1 MTGVQTCALPILM
14 DLAQIRRRQ
23 MDRALRWAI
32 LLFSGFLVVTQQVYT
47 LGPLVEYD
55 RKINSQPKPQFEGF
69 AGFLL
74 RRLDD
79 LGLRGLTAAVL
90 LIAATFIAIK
100 FKTWRPLNLA
110 LLSLLSLNLVVGTF
124 KLFLGRTKPR
134 DGFDLLHVGGMSYP
148 SGHASNAVLSWGILA
163 YLIYRYAKVDRYQ
176 GRLASAGVVLISL
189 TVCTVSLIRHTH
201 WFSDLLGG
209 LFVGSALLVTVIAI
223 DRYVPSKSQL
233 H

>member
-1 MTGVQTCALPILM
+1 
-14 DLAQIRRRQ
+14 
-23 MDRALRWAI
+23 MDRALRWSL
-32 LLFSGFLVVTQQVYT
+32 LLFTGFLLVTQQVLT
-47 LGPLVEYD
+47 FGPLVEYD
-55 RKINSQPKPQFEGF
+55 KKINSDPKPQFEGF

-79 LGLRGLTAAVL
+79 LGLRGLTATVL
-90 LIAATFIAIK
+90 IIAASFIAYK

-110 LLSLLSLNLVVGTF
+110 FLSLILLNLVVGTF

-134 DGFDLLHVGGMSYP
+134 DGFDLLHAGGMSYP

-176 GRLASAGVVLISL
+176 GRLASAGVAAISL
-189 TVCTVSLIRHTH
+189 TVCVVSLIRHTH
-201 WFSDLLGG
+201 WFTDLLGG
-209 LFVGSALLVTVIAI
+209 LFVGSALLVAVIAV

>member
-1 MTGVQTCALPILM
+1 MERAL
-14 DLAQIRRRQ
+14 QNRRRQ
-23 MDRALRWAI
+23 MDRALRWSL
-32 LLFSGFLVVTQQVYT
+32 LLFFGFLAVTQQVLT
-47 LGPLVEYD
+47 NGPLVAYD
-55 RKINSQPKPQFEGF
+55 RELNSQPKPQFDGF
-69 AGFLL
+69 SGFVL

-79 LGLRGLTAAVL
+79 LGLRGVTATVL
-90 LIAATFIAIK
+90 LIAAAFIAYK

-110 LLSLLSLNLVVGTF
+110 VLSLLLLNVTVGGS
-124 KLFLGRTKPR
+124 KILLGRTKPR
-134 DGFDLLHVGGMSYP
+134 DGFDLLHAGGMSYP

-176 GRLASAGVVLISL
+176 GRLASAGVALITL

-209 LFVGSALLVTVIAI
+209 VFIGSALLVAVIAV

>member
-1 MTGVQTCALPILM
+1 MEK
-14 DLAQIRRRQ
+14 LAQTRRRQ
-23 MDRALRWAI
+23 MDRALRCS
-32 LLFSGFLVVTQQVYT
+32 LLLCVGFLVVTQQVLT
-47 LGPLVEYD
+47 NGPLVAYD
-55 RKINSQPKPQFEGF
+55 KEINSQPKPQFEGL
-69 AGFLL
+69 AGFIL

-79 LGLRGLTAAVL
+79 LGLRSLTATIL
-90 LIAATFIAIK
+90 LIAASFIAYK

-110 LLSLLSLNLVVGTF
+110 MISLLSLNLVVGTF
-124 KLFLGRTKPR
+124 KIVLGRTKPR
-134 DGFDLLHVGGMSYP
+134 DGFDLLHAGGMSYP

-189 TVCTVSLIRHTH
+189 TVCVVSLIRHTH

-209 LFVGSALLVTVIAI
+209 LFVGSALLVAVIAI

>member
-1 MTGVQTCALPILM
+1 MNELIQN
-14 DLAQIRRRQ
+14 RRKQ
-23 MDRALRWAI
+23 MDRALRWAVV
-32 LLFSGFLVVTQQVYT
+32 LFAGFLLVTQQVLSY
-47 LGPLVEYD
+47 GPLVEYD
-55 RKINSQPKPQFEGF
+55 KKINSDPKPQFDGF

-79 LGLRGLTAAVL
+79 LGLRWLTATVL
-90 LIAATFIAIK
+90 LLAAVFIAYK

-110 LLSLLSLNLVVGTF
+110 FLSLILLNLVVGTF

-176 GRLASAGVVLISL
+176 GRLASAGVALISL
-189 TVCTVSLIRHTH
+189 TVCVVSLIRHTH
-201 WFSDLLGG
+201 WFSELLGG
-209 LFVGSALLVTVIAI
+209 VFIGSALLVAVIAV
-223 DRYVPSKSQL
+223 DRYVPSKRQL
-233 H
+233 P

>member
-1 MTGVQTCALPILM
+1 MEK
-14 DLAQIRRRQ
+14 LAQTRRRQ
-23 MDRALRWAI
+23 MDRALRWSL
-32 LLFSGFLVVTQQVYT
+32 LLFVGFLVVTQQVLT
-47 LGPLVEYD
+47 NGPLVAYD
-55 RKINSQPKPQFEGF
+55 KEINSQPKPQFEGL
-69 AGFLL
+69 AGFTL

-79 LGLRGLTAAVL
+79 LGLRGLTATVL
-90 LIAATFIAIK
+90 LIAATFIAYK

-110 LLSLLSLNLVVGTF
+110 MISLLSLNLVVGTF
-124 KLFLGRTKPR
+124 KLVLGRTKPR
-134 DGFDLLHVGGMSYP
+134 DGFDLLHAGGMSYP

-176 GRLASAGVVLISL
+176 GRLATAGVVLISL
-189 TVCTVSLIRHTH
+189 TVCVVSLIRHTH

-209 LFVGSALLVTVIAI
+209 LFVGSALLVAVIAI

>member
-1 MTGVQTCALPILM
+1 MQRQ
-14 DLAQIRRRQ
+14 AQNRRRQ
-23 MDRALRWAI
+23 MDRALRWSL
-32 LLFSGFLVVTQQVYT
+32 LLFFGFLAVTQQVLT
-47 LGPLVEYD
+47 NGPLVAYD
-55 RKINSQPKPQFEGF
+55 RELNSQPKPQFEGF
-69 AGFLL
+69 SGFVL

-79 LGLRGLTAAVL
+79 LGLRGVTATVL
-90 LIAATFIAIK
+90 LIAAVFIAYN

-110 LLSLLSLNLVVGTF
+110 ILSLLLLNVTVGGS
-124 KLFLGRTKPR
+124 KILLGRTKPR
-134 DGFDLLHVGGMSYP
+134 DGFDLLHAGGMSYP

-176 GRLASAGVVLISL
+176 GRLASAGVALITL

-209 LFVGSALLVTVIAI
+209 VFIGSALLVAVIAV

>member
-1 MTGVQTCALPILM
+1 MEK
-14 DLAQIRRRQ
+14 LAQTRRRQ
-23 MDRALRWAI
+23 MDRALRWSL
-32 LLFSGFLVVTQQVYT
+32 LLFVGFLVVTQQVLT
-47 LGPLVEYD
+47 NGPLVAYD
-55 RKINSQPKPQFEGF
+55 KEINSQPKPQFEGL
-69 AGFLL
+69 AGFTL

-79 LGLRGLTAAVL
+79 LGLRSLTATVL
-90 LIAATFIAIK
+90 LIAASFIAYK

-110 LLSLLSLNLVVGTF
+110 MISLLSLNLVVGTF
-124 KLFLGRTKPR
+124 KIFLGRTKPR
-134 DGFDLLHVGGMSYP
+134 DGFDLLHAGGMSYP
-148 SGHASNAVLSWGILA
+148 SGYASNAVLSWGILA

-189 TVCTVSLIRHTH
+189 TVCVVSLIRHTH

-209 LFVGSALLVTVIAI
+209 LFVGSALLVAVIAI

>member
-1 MTGVQTCALPILM
+1 MQTEIQL
-14 DLAQIRRRQ
+14 RRKQ
-23 MDRALRWAI
+23 MDRALRWSL
-32 LLFSGFLVVTQQVYT
+32 LLFTGFLLVTQQVLT
-47 LGPLVEYD
+47 FGPLVEYD
-55 RKINSQPKPQFEGF
+55 KKINSDPKPQFEGL

-79 LGLRGLTAAVL
+79 LGLRGLTATVL
-90 LIAATFIAIK
+90 ILAASFIAYK

-110 LLSLLSLNLVVGTF
+110 FLSLILLNLVVGTF
-124 KLFLGRTKPR
+124 KLVLGRTKPR
-134 DGFDLLHVGGMSYP
+134 DGFDLIHVGGMSYP

-176 GRLASAGVVLISL
+176 GRLASAGVVAISL
-189 TVCTVSLIRHTH
+189 TVCIVSLIRHTH
-201 WFSDLLGG
+201 WFTDLLGG
-209 LFVGSALLVTVIAI
+209 LFIGSALLVAVIAV

>member
-1 MTGVQTCALPILM
+1 MQTETQL
-14 DLAQIRRRQ
+14 RRKQ
-23 MDRALRWAI
+23 MDRALRWSL
-32 LLFSGFLVVTQQVYT
+32 LLFTGFLVVTQQVLT
-47 LGPLVEYD
+47 FGPLVEYD
-55 RKINSQPKPQFEGF
+55 KRINSDPKPQFEGF

-79 LGLRGLTAAVL
+79 LGLRGLTATVL
-90 LIAATFIAIK
+90 ILAASFIAYK

-110 LLSLLSLNLVVGTF
+110 FLSLVLLNLVVGVF
-124 KLFLGRTKPR
+124 KLVLGRTKPR
-134 DGFDLLHVGGMSYP
+134 DGFDLIHVGGMSYP

-176 GRLASAGVVLISL
+176 GRLASAGVVTISL
-189 TVCTVSLIRHTH
+189 TVCIVSLIRHTH
-201 WFSDLLGG
+201 WFTDLLGG
-209 LFVGSALLVTVIAI
+209 LFIGSALLVAVIAV

>member
-1 MTGVQTCALPILM
+1 MHVKEQV
-14 DLAQIRRRQ
+14 RRKQ
-23 MDRALRWAI
+23 MDRALRWSLL
-32 LLFSGFLVVTQQVYT
+32 LLFGFILVTHQVYIN
-47 LGPLVEYD
+47 GPLVAYD
-55 RKINSQPKPQFEGF
+55 RELNNQPKPEFEGLYEF
-69 AGFLL
+69 IL

-79 LGLRGLTAAVL
+79 LGLRSLTATVL
-90 LIAATFIAIK
+90 LIAASYIAYK

-110 LLSLLSLNLVVGTF
+110 VLSILFLNLVVGAT
-124 KLFLGRTKPR
+124 KLLLGRTKPR
-134 DGFDLLHVGGMSYP
+134 DGFDLLHAGGMSYP

-176 GRLASAGVVLISL
+176 GRLATAGVIAISL

-209 LFVGSALLVTVIAI
+209 LFIGSALLVAVIAI
-223 DRYVPSKSQL
+223 DRRVPSKSQL

>member
-1 MTGVQTCALPILM
+1 M
-14 DLAQIRRRQ
+14 DLAQTRRRQ

-32 LLFSGFLVVTQQVYT
+32 LLFAGFLVVTQQVYS

-55 RKINSQPKPQFEGF
+55 RRINSQPKPQFEGF
-69 AGFLL
+69 AGFIL

-90 LIAATFIAIK
+90 LIAATFIAVK

-110 LLSLLSLNLVVGTF
+110 LLSLFSLNLVVGTF

-148 SGHASNAVLSWGILA
+148 SGHASNAVLSWGVLA

-176 GRLASAGVVLISL
+176 GRLASAGVALISL

>member
-1 MTGVQTCALPILM
+1 ME
-14 DLAQIRRRQ
+14 LAQIRRRQ

-32 LLFSGFLVVTQQVYT
+32 LLFTGFLFVTQQVYT
-47 LGPLVEYD
+47 YGPLVEYD

-69 AGFLL
+69 AGFIL

-79 LGLRGLTAAVL
+79 LGLRWLTATVL
-90 LIAATFIAIK
+90 LIAAAFIAYK
-100 FKTWRPLNLA
+100 FKSWRPLNLA
-110 LLSLLSLNLVVGTF
+110 FLSLISLNLVVGTF
-124 KLFLGRTKPR
+124 KIFLGRTKPR

-148 SGHASNAVLSWGILA
+148 SGHASNAVLSWGVLA

-176 GRLASAGVVLISL
+176 GRLASAGVALISL
-189 TVCTVSLIRHTH
+189 TICTVSLIRHTH

>member
-1 MTGVQTCALPILM
+1 MKEA
-14 DLAQIRRRQ
+14 AQIRRDQ
-23 MDRALRWAI
+23 MYRALRWSS
-32 LLFSGFLVVTQQVYT
+32 LLFLGFLIVTQQVYSN
-47 LGPLVEYD
+47 GPLVSYD
-55 RKINSQPKPQFEGF
+55 EEINSRPKPQFAGL
-69 AGFLL
+69 AGFIL

-79 LGLRGLTAAVL
+79 LGLRGLTATVL
-90 LIAATFIAIK
+90 LLAAAFIAYK

-110 LLSLLSLNLVVGTF
+110 FISLLALNLVVGAF
-124 KLFLGRTKPR
+124 KILLGRTKPR
-134 DGFDLLHVGGMSYP
+134 DGFDLLHAGGMSYP

-176 GRLASAGVVLISL
+176 GRLASAGVILISL
-189 TVCTVSLIRHTH
+189 TICIVSLIRHTH

-209 LFVGSALLVTVIAI
+209 LFIGSALLVIVIAI

>member
-1 MTGVQTCALPILM
+1 MEK
-14 DLAQIRRRQ
+14 LAQNRRRQ
-23 MDRALRWAI
+23 MDRALRWSL
-32 LLFSGFLVVTQQVYT
+32 LLFTGFLVVTQQVLT
-47 LGPLVEYD
+47 NGPLVAYD
-55 RKINSQPKPQFEGF
+55 KEINSQPKPQFEGL
-69 AGFLL
+69 AGFIL

-79 LGLRGLTAAVL
+79 LGLRGLTATVL
-90 LIAATFIAIK
+90 LIAASFIAYQ

-110 LLSLLSLNLVVGTF
+110 MISLLSLNLVVGTF
-124 KLFLGRTKPR
+124 KLILGRTKPR
-134 DGFDLLHVGGMSYP
+134 DGFDLLHAGGMSYP

-176 GRLASAGVVLISL
+176 GRLATSGVVLISL
-189 TVCTVSLIRHTH
+189 TVCVVSLIRHTH

-209 LFVGSALLVTVIAI
+209 LFVGSALLVAVIAI

>member
-1 MTGVQTCALPILM
+1 MRTPAQT
-14 DLAQIRRRQ
+14 RRRQ
-23 MDRALRWAI
+23 MDRALRWSL
-32 LLFSGFLVVTQQVYT
+32 LLFFGFLVVTQQVLT
-47 LGPLVEYD
+47 NGPLVSYD
-55 RKINSQPKPQFEGF
+55 KEINSQPKPQFEGL
-69 AGFLL
+69 AGFTL

-90 LIAATFIAIK
+90 LIAASFIAYK

-110 LLSLLSLNLVVGTF
+110 MVSLLSLNLVVGTF

-134 DGFDLLHVGGMSYP
+134 DGFDLLHAGGMSYP
-148 SGHASNAVLSWGILA
+148 SGHASNAVLSWGVLA

-176 GRLASAGVVLISL
+176 GRLASAGVILISL

-209 LFVGSALLVTVIAI
+209 LFIGSALLVAVIAI

>member
-1 MTGVQTCALPILM
+1 MK
-14 DLAQIRRRQ
+14 DLAQNRRRQ
-23 MDRALRWAI
+23 MDRALRWAV
-32 LLFSGFLVVTQQVYT
+32 LLFAGFLVVTQQVMSY
-47 LGPLVEYD
+47 GPLVSYD
-55 RKINSQPKPQFEGF
+55 KKINSKPKPQFEGL
-69 AGFLL
+69 AGFIL

-79 LGLRGLTAAVL
+79 LGLRWLTATVL
-90 LIAATFIAIK
+90 LLAAAFIAYK

-110 LLSLLSLNLVVGTF
+110 FLSLISLNLVVGTF
-124 KLFLGRTKPR
+124 KLLLARSKPR
-134 DGFDLLHVGGMSYP
+134 DGFDLIHVGGMSYP
-148 SGHASNAVLSWGILA
+148 SGHASNAVLSWGVLA

-176 GRLASAGVVLISL
+176 GRLASAAVALISL
-189 TVCTVSLIRHTH
+189 TICTVSLIRHTH

>member
-1 MTGVQTCALPILM
+1 MEK
-14 DLAQIRRRQ
+14 LAQNRRRQ
-23 MDRALRWAI
+23 MDRALRWSL
-32 LLFSGFLVVTQQVYT
+32 LLFVGFLVVTQQVLT
-47 LGPLVEYD
+47 NGPLVAYD
-55 RKINSQPKPQFEGF
+55 KEINSQPKPQFEGL
-69 AGFLL
+69 AGFIL

-79 LGLRGLTAAVL
+79 LGLRGLTATVL
-90 LIAATFIAIK
+90 LIAATFIAYK

-110 LLSLLSLNLVVGTF
+110 MISLLSLNLVVGTF
-124 KLFLGRTKPR
+124 KLVLGRTKPR
-134 DGFDLLHVGGMSYP
+134 DGFDLLHAGGMSYP

-189 TVCTVSLIRHTH
+189 TVCVVSLIRHTH

-209 LFVGSALLVTVIAI
+209 LFVGSALLVAVIAI

>member
-1 MTGVQTCALPILM
+1 MEK
-14 DLAQIRRRQ
+14 LAQNRRRQ
-23 MDRALRWAI
+23 MDRALRWSL
-32 LLFSGFLVVTQQVYT
+32 LLFVGFLVVTHQVLT
-47 LGPLVEYD
+47 NGPLVAYD
-55 RKINSQPKPQFEGF
+55 KEINSQPKPQFEGL
-69 AGFLL
+69 AGFIL

-79 LGLRGLTAAVL
+79 LGLRSLTATVL
-90 LIAATFIAIK
+90 LIAASFIAYK

-110 LLSLLSLNLVVGTF
+110 MISLLSLNVVVGSF
-124 KLFLGRTKPR
+124 KIVLGRTKPR
-134 DGFDLLHVGGMSYP
+134 DGFDLLHAGGMSYP

-189 TVCTVSLIRHTH
+189 TVCVVSLIRHTH

-209 LFVGSALLVTVIAI
+209 LFVGSALLVAVIAI

>member
-1 MTGVQTCALPILM
+1 
-14 DLAQIRRRQ
+14 
-23 MDRALRWAI
+23 
-32 LLFSGFLVVTQQVYT
+32 LLFTGFLLVTQQVLT
-47 LGPLVEYD
+47 FGPLVEYD
-55 RKINSQPKPQFEGF
+55 KKINSDPKPQFEGF

-79 LGLRGLTAAVL
+79 LGLRGLTATVL
-90 LIAATFIAIK
+90 ILAASFIAYK

-110 LLSLLSLNLVVGTF
+110 FLSLVLLNLVVGVS
-124 KLFLGRTKPR
+124 KLVLGRTKPR
-134 DGFDLLHVGGMSYP
+134 DGFDLLHAGGMSYP

-176 GRLASAGVVLISL
+176 GRLASAGVVAISL
-189 TVCTVSLIRHTH
+189 TVCIVSLIRHTH
-201 WFSDLLGG
+201 WFTDLLGG
-209 LFVGSALLVTVIAI
+209 LFIGSALLVAVIAV

>member
-1 MTGVQTCALPILM
+1 MQTET
-14 DLAQIRRRQ
+14 QFRRKQ
-23 MDRALRWAI
+23 MDRALRWSL
-32 LLFSGFLVVTQQVYT
+32 LLFTGFLLVTQQVLT
-47 LGPLVEYD
+47 FGPLVEYD
-55 RKINSQPKPQFEGF
+55 KKINSDPKPQFEGF

-79 LGLRGLTAAVL
+79 LGLRGLTATVL
-90 LIAATFIAIK
+90 IIAASFIAYK

-110 LLSLLSLNLVVGTF
+110 FLSLILLNLVVGTF
-124 KLFLGRTKPR
+124 KLVLGRTKPR
-134 DGFDLLHVGGMSYP
+134 DGFDLLHAGGMSYP

-176 GRLASAGVVLISL
+176 GRLASAGVVAISL
-189 TVCTVSLIRHTH
+189 TVCVVSLIRHTH
-201 WFSDLLGG
+201 WFTDLLGG
-209 LFVGSALLVTVIAI
+209 LFVGSALLVAVIAV

>member
-1 MTGVQTCALPILM
+1 
-14 DLAQIRRRQ
+14 
-23 MDRALRWAI
+23 MDRALRWSL
-32 LLFSGFLVVTQQVYT
+32 LLFTGFLLVTQQVLT
-47 LGPLVEYD
+47 FGPLVEYD
-55 RKINSQPKPQFEGF
+55 KKINSDPKPQFEGF

-79 LGLRGLTAAVL
+79 LGLRGLTATVL
-90 LIAATFIAIK
+90 IIAASFIAYK

-110 LLSLLSLNLVVGTF
+110 FLSLILLNLVVGTF
-124 KLFLGRTKPR
+124 KLVLGRTKPR
-134 DGFDLLHVGGMSYP
+134 DGFDLLHAGGMSYP

-176 GRLASAGVVLISL
+176 GRLASAGVVTISL
-189 TVCTVSLIRHTH
+189 TVCIVSLIRHTH
-201 WFSDLLGG
+201 WFTDLLGG
-209 LFVGSALLVTVIAI
+209 LFIGSALLVAVIAV

>member
-1 MTGVQTCALPILM
+1 MQKEI
-14 DLAQIRRRQ
+14 QNRRKQ
-23 MDRALRWAI
+23 MDRALRWSL
-32 LLFSGFLVVTQQVYT
+32 LLFTGFLLVTQQVLT
-47 LGPLVEYD
+47 FGPLVEYD
-55 RKINSQPKPQFEGF
+55 KKINSDPKPQFEGF

-79 LGLRGLTAAVL
+79 LGLRGLTATVL
-90 LIAATFIAIK
+90 ILAASFIAYK

-110 LLSLLSLNLVVGTF
+110 FLSLVLLNLVVGAS
-124 KLFLGRTKPR
+124 KLVLGRTKPR
-134 DGFDLLHVGGMSYP
+134 DGFDLLHAGGMSYP

-176 GRLASAGVVLISL
+176 GRLASAGVVTISL
-189 TVCTVSLIRHTH
+189 TVCIVSLIRHTH
-201 WFSDLLGG
+201 WFTDLLGG
-209 LFVGSALLVTVIAI
+209 LFIGSALLVAVIAV